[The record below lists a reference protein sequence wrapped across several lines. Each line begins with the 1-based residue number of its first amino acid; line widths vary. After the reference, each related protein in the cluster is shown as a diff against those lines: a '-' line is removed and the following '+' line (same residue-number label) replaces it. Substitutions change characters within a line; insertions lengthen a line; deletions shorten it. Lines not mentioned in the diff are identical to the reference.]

1 MLLASSSRTLV
12 FSCCQA
18 ATRSL
23 RQQPQLTTPLS
34 LTQPCAKWA
43 SNTTK
48 DGADNKKPPTH
59 RFDPTFTQRVID
71 TMGPN
76 MTPRNRQ
83 IMTSFIRHLHHF
95 TREVE
100 LTMDEWMTAVHF
112 VNSVGQISNKTRN
125 EAHRVSDILGLESL
139 VDEIANKIVTKGD
152 LEPTSSSIL
161 GPFWS
166 PNAPFRELGD
176 SIIQDPA
183 PGGRVCKM
191 HGTIADL
198 STGKGIPGA
207 VFDIWQASS
216 NGRYDF
222 QDPENQTPNNL
233 RGKFRADEEG
243 RYWFYCYHP
252 TAYSLPRDG
261 PSFKLLN
268 MMDRHP
274 MRPAHIHIMVTHPEF
289 RGCTTQLYPND
300 DPWLSTDTVFAVKD
314 DLLCDFKPL
323 KGDDKAELELEY
335 NVILA
340 PRDYKAKNT

>member
-1 MLLASSSRTLV
+1 
-12 FSCCQA
+12 
-18 ATRSL
+18 
-23 RQQPQLTTPLS
+23 
-34 LTQPCAKWA
+34 
-43 SNTTK
+43 
-48 DGADNKKPPTH
+48 
-59 RFDPTFTQRVID
+59 
-71 TMGPN
+71 
-76 MTPRNRQ
+76 
-83 IMTSFIRHLHHF
+83 MTSFIRHLHDF

-139 VDEIANKIVTKGD
+139 VDEIANKIVTEGD
-152 LEPTSSSIL
+152 LDPTSSSIL

-166 PNAPFRELGD
+166 PDAPFRELGD

-191 HGTIADL
+191 HGTITDL

>member
-1 MLLASSSRTLV
+1 
-12 FSCCQA
+12 
-18 ATRSL
+18 
-23 RQQPQLTTPLS
+23 
-34 LTQPCAKWA
+34 
-43 SNTTK
+43 
-48 DGADNKKPPTH
+48 
-59 RFDPTFTQRVID
+59 
-71 TMGPN
+71 MGPN

-83 IMTSFIRHLHHF
+83 IMSSFIRHLHDF

-139 VDEIANKIVTKGD
+139 VDEIANKIVTEGGLD
-152 LEPTSSSIL
+152 PTSSSIL

-166 PNAPFRELGD
+166 PEAPFRELGD

-191 HGTIADL
+191 HGTITDL

-243 RYWFYCYHP
+243 R
-252 TAYSLPRDG
+252 
-261 PSFKLLN
+261 
-268 MMDRHP
+268 
-274 MRPAHIHIMVTHPEF
+274 
-289 RGCTTQLYPND
+289 GCTTQLYPND
-300 DPWLSTDTVFAVKD
+300 DPWLSTDTVFALKD